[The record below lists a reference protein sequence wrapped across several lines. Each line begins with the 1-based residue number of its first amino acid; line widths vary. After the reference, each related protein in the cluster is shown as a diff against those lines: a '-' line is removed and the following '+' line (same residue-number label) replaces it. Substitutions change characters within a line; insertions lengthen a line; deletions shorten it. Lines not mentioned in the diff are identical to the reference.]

1 MRRSFDHLH
10 AELSVAAGRLL
21 PRYALWL
28 RLAEVGLDPER
39 LRREQSLAFCRGH
52 AAAFLGEQGIALSS
66 DGARR
71 LERAVGRF
79 DARFPTPYE
88 RLARL

>member
-1 MRRSFDHLH
+1 MRRAFDHLH
-10 AELSVAAGRLL
+10 AELSVAAGRML

-28 RLAEVGLDPER
+28 RLVDAGLDPER
-39 LRREQSLAFCRGH
+39 LRREQSLAFCRDH
-52 AAAFLGEQGIALSS
+52 AAAFLAEQGIALSS
-66 DGARR
+66 GGARR
-71 LERAVGRF
+71 LERAVRRF